1 MAKNIF
7 FMCIICVIFDIES
20 GDNPAIIKHQ
30 KTNKMENINQRV
42 FELLEKTGLN
52 WEVSKEPLISLVD
65 QSPTRVFGTFKK
77 TSRQFLGAVKSRY
90 EVYQNYQLA
99 EAIVTAA
106 DSINVTYDKGG
117 EMKRG
122 KRVFLQA
129 TLPDEYI
136 GKSVV
141 KRNLT
146 ALNSHDGT
154 TSIAFGSSNTVVVCE
169 NTFFRAYKDLSKFK
183 HSVNAPQK
191 VKALAM
197 DMNAAIRADEA
208 LMNNFKLMSD
218 IRLEDNMV
226 DKVINKIFKIN
237 GHPQDDIS
245 TRKKNII
252 ETFNSAL
259 DTEIK
264 LEGNNLW
271 GLFNAV
277 TRYTNHI
284 ASPDDDGSRLD
295 YIMAGG
301 GYKLSNMTYDLLM
314 DEIKEKVYA

>member
-1 MAKNIF
+1 M
-7 FMCIICVIFDIES
+7 
-20 GDNPAIIKHQ
+20 
-30 KTNKMENINQRV
+30 KTINERV
-42 FELLEKTGLN
+42 FDLLEQTGLN
-52 WEVSKEPLISLVD
+52 WEVSKEPLISSID
-65 QSPTRVFGTFKK
+65 ESPTRVFGTFKK

-90 EVYQNYQLA
+90 EVYQNHQLA
-99 EAIVTAA
+99 EAIITAA
-106 DSINVTYDKGG
+106 DSINVEYNNGG
-117 EMKRG
+117 EMKKG

-183 HSVNAPQK
+183 HSISAPQK

-197 DMNAAIRADEA
+197 DMNAAIRADEQ
-208 LMNNFKLMSD
+208 LMNNFKLMSE

-226 DKVINKIFKIN
+226 DKVINKIFKISS
-237 GHPQDDIS
+237 HPQDDIS

-252 ETFNSAL
+252 DSFNIAL

-264 LEGNNLW
+264 LEGNNVW

-284 ASPDDDGSRLD
+284 ASPEDNTSRLD

-301 GYKLSNMTYDLLM
+301 GYKLSNMTYELLM
-314 DEIKEKVYA
+314 DEINESVLA